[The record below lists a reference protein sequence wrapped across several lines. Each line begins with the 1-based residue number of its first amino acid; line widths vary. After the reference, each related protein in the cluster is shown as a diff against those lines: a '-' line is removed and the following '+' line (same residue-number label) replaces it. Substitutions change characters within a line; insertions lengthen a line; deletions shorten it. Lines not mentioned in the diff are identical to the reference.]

1 MKKWDFA
8 YTARIEHA
16 TYALKESV
24 AAGKSLYFNGS
35 QLGKDNVVN

>member
-16 TYALKESV
+16 IYALEESV
-24 AAGKSLYFNGS
+24 AAGKSVNFNDS
-35 QLGKDNVVN
+35 QLRKDNAVN